1 MDYSAE
7 NISLWNFIIQMGVI
21 AVLILLSNLLKK
33 KIGFFRRSLMPTAV
47 LAGFLLLLL
56 RNLNI
61 LHIDADLLSTVTYHG
76 IAIGF
81 IAMALRIK
89 KQGEGASSAKEGLQ
103 SGALIVSTY
112 LMQAVVGVIISVGLA
127 YTLMPGLF
135 KAAGIL
141 LPMGY
146 GQGPGQANNIGSSY
160 EALGF
165 AGGRS
170 FALSIAA
177 AGYLCACI
185 VGVIYMNILVRK
197 NGVVRRDP
205 TGKMEEESLA
215 VETFRDKDE
224 IPISESIDLFS
235 IQFALIAICYLL
247 TYLIC
252 KGLAALVPGLSTLL
266 WGFNFIFGS
275 LMAALVS
282 LILRKARE
290 KGVMQKQYQ
299 NNYLLARISGFAF
312 DLMIVGGIAS
322 IDIED
327 LTGLWVPFLL
337 MAVLGGLATLFYLRL
352 FCKKLF
358 PDYATEAFF
367 GMYGMLTG
375 TISSGVL
382 LVRELDPDLKTPAA
396 MNLVTG
402 SSFGIA
408 FGAPVLIL
416 VGMAPSKLVLAVAI
430 ILVYWAALIVF
441 LLRFKGFSKK
451 TK

>member
-1 MDYSAE
+1 MDYSA
-7 NISLWNFIIQMGVI
+7 NNLSLWNFIIQMGVI

-33 KIGFFRRSLMPTAV
+33 RVGFFRKSLMPTAV

-61 LHIDADLLSTVTYHG
+61 LSIDADLLSTVTYHG

-112 LMQAVVGVIISVGLA
+112 LMQAIVGVIISVALA
-127 YTLMPGLF
+127 YTVMPNLF

-146 GQGPGQANNIGSSY
+146 GQGPGQANNIGSTY

-165 AGGRS
+165 TGGRS

-197 NGVVRRDP
+197 NAAVRRDS

-215 VETFRDKDE
+215 VENFRDKDE

-327 LTGLWVPFLL
+327 LSGLWVPFIL
-337 MAVLGGLATLFYLRL
+337 MAVLGGLATLVYLRV

-358 PDYATEAFF
+358 PGYVNEAFF

-408 FGAPVLIL
+408 FGAPVLVL
-416 VGMAPSKLVLAVAI
+416 VGMAPSKLVLAIAI
-430 ILVYWAALIVF
+430 IVVYWAALVVF

-451 TK
+451 KK

>member
-1 MDYSAE
+1 
-7 NISLWNFIIQMGVI
+7 
-21 AVLILLSNLLKK
+21 
-33 KIGFFRRSLMPTAV
+33 MP
-47 LAGFLLLLL
+47 
-56 RNLNI
+56 N
-61 LHIDADLLSTVTYHG
+61 
-76 IAIGF
+76 
-81 IAMALRIK
+81 
-89 KQGEGASSAKEGLQ
+89 
-103 SGALIVSTY
+103 
-112 LMQAVVGVIISVGLA
+112 
-127 YTLMPGLF
+127 LF
-135 KAAGIL
+135 KAAGII

-146 GQGPGQANNIGSSY
+146 GQGPGQANNIGSTY

-165 AGGRS
+165 TGGRS

-197 NGVVRRDP
+197 NAAVRRDS

-215 VETFRDKDE
+215 VENFRDKDE

-252 KGLAALVPGLSTLL
+252 KGLSALVPGLASLL

-275 LMAALVS
+275 LMAAIVTLV
-282 LILRKARE
+282 LRKLRE

-299 NNYLLARISGFAF
+299 NNFLLARISGFAF

-327 LTGLWVPFLL
+327 LSGLWVPFIL
-337 MAVLGGLATLFYLRL
+337 MAVLGGLATLVYLRV

-358 PDYATEAFF
+358 PGYVNEAFF

-382 LVRELDPDLKTPAA
+382 LVRELDPDLRTPAA

-408 FGAPVLIL
+408 FGAPVLVL
-416 VGMAPSKLVLAVAI
+416 VGMAPSKLVLAIAI
-430 ILVYWAALIVF
+430 IVVYWAALVVF

-451 TK
+451 KK